1 MNKKNNNQKR
11 PVYIREVEIRY
22 KKKKL
27 KSDAPVSES
36 LANPEVVFELFSD
49 LQNEAKEKLIT
60 ISVDIKLKIICFEV
74 VAVGSVSSIYTRP
87 IEAIRAAIPLNPYGI
102 IIVHNHTSGDP
113 KPSIEDEKFTSDF
126 LINTK
131 SLGLEFHDHIII
143 GHDSYFSF
151 SEQGLMQKL
160 KREVEKKI

>member
-1 MNKKNNNQKR
+1 MNKKRNDQKR
-11 PVYIREVEIRY
+11 PVYIREIEIRY

-27 KSDAPVSES
+27 KSGAPVGKA
-36 LANPEVVFELFSD
+36 LADPQTVVELFFD

-74 VAVGSVSSIYTRP
+74 VAVGSVSAIYTRP
-87 IEAIRAAIPLNPYGI
+87 VEAIRAAIPLNPYGI

-113 KPSIEDEKFTSDF
+113 APSIDDERFTSDL

-131 SLGLEFHDHIII
+131 SLGLEFHDHIIM
-143 GHDSYFSF
+143 GQDSYFSF